1 MSVSPTQLKLAEAS
15 VMPTDFSTGPIGGA
29 PTANI
34 INGSSVGEAHFS
46 MGSSMEGGG
55 SKVQRS
61 KLFYINES
69 TTDDLTSAKIYIANA
84 LDTVA
89 GNDEWRFV
97 SDSADDDDSDDGIT
111 YRGIGFDTA
120 GDPLQEEV
128 VGNGTSEVL
137 SLADFSVR
145 GRVETRN
152 NLSGELQ
159 PMAGN
164 GTIKK
169 GTSAIGA
176 IPAGYYSA
184 TSEIDIWLPS
194 TLDDT
199 GEADDAGTDPDG
211 LGTFTRPRTFAGG
224 LAVANSGT
232 LSAESGQGVWSRW
245 TVPEEALPSGDI
257 QVVLAIQGDTA

>member
-15 VMPTDFSTGPIGGA
+15 VMPVSFSTASIGGA
-29 PTANI
+29 KTTNI
-34 INGSSVGEAHFS
+34 INGSSVGEVHFP
-46 MGSSMEGGG
+46 MGSSMAGGG
-55 SKVQRS
+55 SKIQRS
-61 KLFYINES
+61 KLFYISES
-69 TTDDLTSAKIYIANA
+69 SDDLTSSKIFLANA

-97 SDSADDDDSDDGIT
+97 SDNAADDDSDDGIT

-145 GRVETRN
+145 GRVESRN

-169 GTSAIGA
+169 GTSAIGT

-184 TSEIDIWLPS
+184 TSEVDIWLPS
-194 TLDDT
+194 TLNDT
-199 GEADDAGTDPDG
+199 ATAADAASDPSG
-211 LGTFTRPRTFAGG
+211 ASFSRPRTFAGG

-232 LSAESGQGVWSRW
+232 LTGGSGQGIWSRW

-257 QVVLAIQGDTA
+257 QVVIAIQGDTA